1 MAQKSNSFIS
11 VLTFK
16 CPKCHEGDLFYN
28 KHIYQYKGFFDMP
41 DQCPKCGQDFQMEP
55 GFYFGAMYVSYA
67 LTIAINVAIF
77 VALLVFKV
85 YSLTNFF
92 IVAGIVLLITLP
104 YIFKISRSVWIAMMI
119 KYDSHAIENYEAQH

>member
-1 MAQKSNSFIS
+1 MSKYYNIKGDKAEKK
-11 VLTFK
+11 FK
-16 CPKCHEGDLFYN
+16 E
-28 KHIYQYKGFFDMP
+28 
-41 DQCPKCGQDFQMEP
+41 CPKCGQDFQMEP